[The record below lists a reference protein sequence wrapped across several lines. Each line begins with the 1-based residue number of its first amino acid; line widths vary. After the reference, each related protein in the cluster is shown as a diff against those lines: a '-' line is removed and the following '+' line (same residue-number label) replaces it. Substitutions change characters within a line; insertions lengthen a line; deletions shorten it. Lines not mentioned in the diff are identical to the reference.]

1 MNIKKWGTIAGE
13 TVFLYTLINKN
24 GMKVSLTNIG
34 AGIQSVFVKDR
45 LNVFEDVVLGYDTA
59 EGYKKDPFYIGT
71 VVGRYANRIAGG
83 KVMLDGKEYQLTVK
97 DGGFH
102 HHGGKVGFNK
112 KIWQGKPFANNEG
125 LGVTFGLISP
135 DGEEGFPGNLQVRVT
150 YTLNDQDQLIA
161 DFWAETDKTTLINLT
176 QHVYF
181 NLAGQNS
188 GTAMDHVMLLPSTQY
203 LPVNN
208 SVVPTG
214 ELVPVNRTP
223 FDFTEAKT
231 IGHDIDMDDEQ
242 LHLGTGYDH
251 SWVLK
256 PERSEE
262 LTLAAKIFEQ
272 QSGRLLTVYTTE
284 PALHVYTGNWLDG
297 SVTGKENARYQKRD
311 AFCLETQNY
320 PDAPNKAHF
329 PSAQLHPGETYR
341 SRTIFEFGLI

>member
-1 MNIKKWGTIAGE
+1 MNIKKWGTIDGE

-24 GMKVSLTNIG
+24 GTTVSLTNIG

-59 EGYKKDPFYIGT
+59 EGYQNDPFYIGT

-112 KIWQGKPFANNEG
+112 KVWKGQPFVNNDG
-125 LGVTFGLISP
+125 LGVVFSLTSR
-135 DGEEGFPGNLQVRVT
+135 DGEEGFPGNLHVKVT
-150 YTLNDQDQLIA
+150 YTLNDQDQLVA

-176 QHVYF
+176 QHAYF

-188 GTAMDHVMLLPSTQY
+188 GTAMEHVMMLPSTQY

-214 ELVPVNRTP
+214 ELASVAKTP
-223 FDFTEAKT
+223 FNFTEAKK
-231 IGHDIDMDDEQ
+231 ISRDIEQDDEQ
-242 LHLGTGYDH
+242 LSLGTGYDH

-256 PERSEE
+256 PERSDQ
-262 LTLAAKIFEQ
+262 LILAAKVFEQ

-297 SVTGKENARYQKRD
+297 SVTGKESARYQQRD

-329 PSAQLHPGETYR
+329 PSAQLRPGETYQ
-341 SRTIFEFGLI
+341 SRTIFEFGLF